1 MSFIGGTGTVPAL
14 PVWQRLQKTGDEA
27 MDRFERRP
35 NVQREIEY
43 FRETARKLAQLGR
56 PREGQPAL
64 SAAQEKARVRRVVDE
79 LTGDPRMMRF
89 ILSSFG
95 MDGEEKNMGR
105 LKKIFAEDPSND
117 RSLASR
123 LIDPRF
129 KRLAEA
135 FDFFN
140 RGTTRL
146 TSPTFLEQ
154 VTDRFVTSE
163 YEKSLGQQ
171 NPALRQASYFVRNI
185 GNVQNV
191 FQILGD
197 NVLRSVVTTALQ
209 LPREMINLSIERQA
223 AMIEARLDIED
234 LRLGPQGASAQ
245 RIQDARADSTA
256 IAKNQ
261 RIVKAATDSLGQIIT
276 RIDQITAR
284 AATLATQIDPG
295 GQNAALITTQ
305 TAAIPQF
312 ARLELLLAGAD
323 SAAGRLVTTIGTLND
338 LMAEAQV
345 AQSTNNPTLL
355 ADVKSRFSQAVAA
368 ASADVTSSEVIN
380 GSTGLPESLLTGGGA
395 TSFSFAY
402 NNSGGTMNVSGQILP
417 SFLASLASADNE
429 FQNLT
434 IANMSGL
441 TAIADDVNDARVEL
455 TAARVGLNENRER
468 YAAAKEAVPS
478 WVATINAGALQ
489 TGQSA
494 ITDALGRSQTIA
506 TRLTTLRTLA
516 TQAETI
522 GAGDRTA
529 VQTQF
534 TALLNEIA
542 TLANTPGAGVTDN
555 LLTGTNG
562 SYEIIGGQNLRV
574 RGQDFAA
581 GLLTGLAGEGVGSDA
596 AATQLKNNI
605 DALYRN
611 FVTNARRNLRVEEQA
626 INNTLSTFN
635 ARGSLDAEIRAL
647 AGEMTALRQRATVE
661 GNNLFDAFQT
671 PLTVR
676 LGVSGRTITIRP
688 ETGYAA
694 NIDAPVR
701 AAPGFL
707 PNNLAGALAE
717 LNRARN
723 EASNA
728 RTRLNIGAR
737 ALQNEAD
744 ALKPTLDAAR
754 EAEEKAK
761 KDPFAASSATK
772 KLIQQF
778 LVLADA
784 SASQNAGT
792 NNPALQLLQPGN
804 ASNLLNFIV

>member
-1 MSFIGGTGTVPAL
+1 MSFVGGTGTVPAL
-14 PVWQRLQKTGDEA
+14 SVWQRLQKTGDEA
-27 MDRFERRP
+27 MERFERRP
-35 NVQREIEY
+35 NVQREMEY

-64 SAAQEKARVRRVVDE
+64 SAAQEKARVRRVVE
-79 LTGDPRMMRF
+79 EMTGDPRMMRF

-105 LKKIFAEDPSND
+105 LKKIFAEDPTND

-146 TSPTFLEQ
+146 TSTSFLDQ
-154 VTDRFVTSE
+154 VADRFVVNE
-163 YEKSLGQQ
+163 YEKSLGEQ

-209 LPREMINLSIERQA
+209 LPKEMINLSIERQA

-234 LRLGPQGASAQ
+234 LRLGPQGVAAQ
-245 RIQDARADSTA
+245 RVQDARADSAA

-261 RIVKAATDSLGQIIT
+261 RIVKAATDSLSEIIT
-276 RIDQITAR
+276 RIDRITAN
-284 AATLATQIDPG
+284 AATLGTQTDPV
-295 GQNAALITTQ
+295 GQNAALIATQ

-338 LMAEAQV
+338 LMAEAQAAAV
-345 AQSTNNPTLL
+345 ANNPTLL
-355 ADVKSRFSQAVAA
+355 ADVQSRFSQAI
-368 ASADVTSSEVIN
+368 ASATADVASSDVIN
-380 GSTGLPESLLTGGGA
+380 ATSGLSESLLTGGGA
-395 TSFSFAY
+395 TSFSFVY
-402 NNSGGTMNVSGQILP
+402 NGAGATMNVTGQSLP

-434 IANMSGL
+434 VANMSGL
-441 TAIADDVNDARVEL
+441 TAIADDINDARGEL
-455 TAARVGLNENRER
+455 TTARIGLNENRER

-478 WVATINAGALQ
+478 WVAQINVGALQ
-489 TGQSA
+489 NGQGA
-494 ITDALGRSQTIA
+494 ITDALARSQTIA
-506 TRLTTLRTLA
+506 TRLTTLRSLA
-516 TQAETI
+516 AQAETI

-529 VQTQF
+529 VQAQF
-534 TALLNEIA
+534 ASLVSEI
-542 TLANTPGAGVTDN
+542 TGLANTAGAGVGDN
-555 LLTGTNG
+555 LLNG
-562 SYEIIGGQNLRV
+562 ANASYEIIGGQNITV
-574 RGQDFAA
+574 RGHDFAA
-581 GLLTGLAGEGVGSDA
+581 GLLNGLSAENVDSDA
-596 AATQLKNNI
+596 AATTLKNNI
-605 DALYRN
+605 DALYRG
-611 FVTNARRNLRVEEQA
+611 FVTNVRRALRVEEQA

-635 ARGSLDAEIRAL
+635 PRGSLDAEIRKL
-647 AGEMTALRQRATVE
+647 ANDMTGLRQRATIE

-688 ETGYAA
+688 ETGYAV
-694 NIDAPVR
+694 NVDAPVR

-717 LNRARN
+717 LTRARN

-728 RTRLNIGAR
+728 RSRLNVGAR

-744 ALKPTLDAAR
+744 ALKPTLDAAK

-761 KDPFAASSATK
+761 KDPFAASAATN
-772 KLIQQF
+772 KLIRQF

-784 SASQNAGT
+784 SAAQNPGA